1 MRPVN
6 LHRNTILKI
15 IEAQKDYKYRIEKQT
30 YEPNVWVLQMQW
42 KVADWYVVENLSG
55 E

>member
-15 IEAQKDYKYRIEKQT
+15 IGAQKDYKYRIEKT
-30 YEPNVWVLQMQW
+30 YEPNVWVL
-42 KVADWYVVENLSG
+42 
-55 E
+55 